1 MIEARLLLR
10 GKDTGSVLDSKLNMP
25 SIHYEQEVRLCLS

>member
-10 GKDTGSVLDSKLNMP
+10 GKDMNSVLDSKLNMP
-25 SIHYEQEVRLCLS
+25 SIHDK